1 MQFYFFKTPLFTGIL
16 KYRSLKSFTINSFIN
31 IATLIVNK
39 YRGFRHIL
47 MYNFAS
53 SFLARTVQFLKNNN
67 ISVKQLLQFIPEELL
82 ADLAQET
89 RVDYQVKKTFGKNFF
104 YLLLYGLLETTRV
117 SQRSLEDV
125 FKSGK
130 FKFLFNLADQK
141 NFKHN
146 TISTRLANINC
157 VFFEKIYHYTYELF
171 SNEFSTQDAAK
182 YKITR
187 VDSTMVCETANK
199 LAEGMTVGKKK
210 NGKKQIKYT
219 ISLTDMFP
227 SSVEV
232 FSKQSELS
240 EDLTIPKVVLK
251 NIDKK
256 KNNIFTWDR
265 GVIKRKNLADIDSEG
280 FIFVTRINPNS
291 KTKILCENKIPEN
304 PKHRN
309 LTILNDQDVYLYGD
323 NKIVETE
330 FRVIKTI
337 NEKEEPLWFL
347 ANGPELS
354 AKEIL
359 DIYKRRWD
367 IEVFNRFI
375 KQELNFS
382 HFLST
387 NINGI
392 KVVLYMTL
400 ILSMLILV
408 YKKFNNLGY
417 KTAKRRF
424 YYELDELIM
433 SIAIVLCGG
442 NPELVLRL

>member
-1 MQFYFFKTPLFTGIL
+1 VQIL
-16 KYRSLKSFTINSFIN
+16 KND
-31 IATLIVNK
+31 
-39 YRGFRHIL
+39 
-47 MYNFAS
+47 
-53 SFLARTVQFLKNNN
+53 N
-67 ISVKQLLQFIPEELL
+67 ISAKQLLQFIPEELL

-89 RVDYQVKKTFGKNFF
+89 HVDYQVKKTFGKNFF

-125 FKSGK
+125 FKSSK
-130 FKFLFNLADQK
+130 FKFLFNLTDQK

-146 TISTRLANINC
+146 TISTRLANINY
-157 VFFEKIYHYTYELF
+157 VYFEKIYQYTYELF
-171 SNEFSTQDAAK
+171 SNEFSAQDAAK

-265 GVIKRKNLADIDSEG
+265 GVIKRKNLSDIASEG
-280 FIFVTRINPNS
+280 FIFVTRINTNS

-309 LTILNDQDVYLYGD
+309 LTIFNDQYVYLYGD

-330 FRVIKTI
+330 FRLIKTV
-337 NEKEEPLWFL
+337 NEENESLWFL
-347 ANGPELS
+347 ANNKIELS

-359 DIYKRRWD
+359 DVYKRRWD

-408 YKKFNNLGY
+408 YKKINNLGY

-424 YYELDELIM
+424 YYEIDELIM
-433 SIAIVLCGG
+433 SIVVVYCGG
-442 NPELVLRL
+442 NPELMLRL

>member
-1 MQFYFFKTPLFTGIL
+1 MQVFKD
-16 KYRSLKSFTINSFIN
+16 
-31 IATLIVNK
+31 
-39 YRGFRHIL
+39 
-47 MYNFAS
+47 
-53 SFLARTVQFLKNNN
+53 NN
-67 ISVKQLLQFIPEELL
+67 VTAKQLLQLIPEELL
-82 ADLAQET
+82 ANLAQET

-125 FKSGK
+125 FKSPK
-130 FKFLFNLADQK
+130 FKFLFNLTGQK
-141 NFKHN
+141 NFTHN
-146 TISTRLANINC
+146 TISARLANINC
-157 VFFEKIYHYTYELF
+157 EYFEKIYQYTYGLF
-171 SNEFSTQDAAK
+171 SNEFDPLEAAK

-219 ISLTDMFP
+219 ISLTGMFP
-227 SSVEV
+227 SSVEI

-251 NIDKK
+251 NSDKK

-265 GVIKRKNLADIDSEG
+265 GVIKRKNLSDIDNEG
-280 FIFVTRINPNS
+280 FIFVTRINPGS
-291 KTKILCENKIPEN
+291 KTKILCENTIPEN

-309 LTILNDQDVYLYGD
+309 LTILNDQDVYLYGA

-330 FRVIKTI
+330 FRLITTI

-347 ANGPELS
+347 ANDPELS

-408 YKKFNNLGY
+408 YKKINNLGY

-424 YYELDELIM
+424 YYEIDELIM
-433 SIAIVLCGG
+433 SIVVVYCGG
-442 NPELVLRL
+442 NPELMLRI

>member
-1 MQFYFFKTPLFTGIL
+1 MQIIKD
-16 KYRSLKSFTINSFIN
+16 
-31 IATLIVNK
+31 
-39 YRGFRHIL
+39 
-47 MYNFAS
+47 
-53 SFLARTVQFLKNNN
+53 NN
-67 ISVKQLLQFIPEELL
+67 VTAKQLLQLIPEELL

-125 FKSGK
+125 FKSPK
-130 FKFLFNLADQK
+130 FKFLFNLTGQK
-141 NFKHN
+141 NFTHN
-146 TISTRLANINC
+146 TISARLANINC
-157 VFFEKIYHYTYELF
+157 EYFEKIYQYTYELF
-171 SNEFSTQDAAK
+171 SNEFDPQEAAK

-199 LAEGMTVGKKK
+199 LVEGMTVGKKK

-219 ISLTDMFP
+219 ISLTGMFP

-256 KNNIFTWDR
+256 QNNIFTWDR
-265 GVIKRKNLADIDSEG
+265 GVIKRKNLSDIDSEG
-280 FIFVTRINPNS
+280 FIFVTRINTNS

-309 LTILNDQDVYLYGD
+309 LTILNDQVVYLYGD

-330 FRVIKTI
+330 FRLIKTV
-337 NEKEEPLWFL
+337 NEKNEPLWFL
-347 ANGPELS
+347 ANDPELS

-408 YKKFNNLGY
+408 YKKINNLGY

-424 YYELDELIM
+424 YYEIDELIM
-433 SIAIVLCGG
+433 SIVVVYCGG
-442 NPELVLRL
+442 NPELMLRL

>member
-1 MQFYFFKTPLFTGIL
+1 ME
-16 KYRSLKSFTINSFIN
+16 SLAINRFIN
-31 IATLIVNK
+31 IAALIVNK
-39 YRGFRHIL
+39 YKGFRHVL

-53 SFLARTVQFLKNNN
+53 SFLAITVQNLKNNN
-67 ISVKQLLQFIPEELL
+67 VSAKQLLQFIPEELL

-104 YLLLYGLLETTRV
+104 YLLLYGLIETTRV

-125 FKSGK
+125 FKSRK

-146 TISTRLANINC
+146 AISARLAKINC
-157 VFFEKIYHYTYELF
+157 EYFEKIYQYTYELF
-171 SNEFSTQDAAK
+171 SNEFSTQEAAK

-265 GVIKRKNLADIDSEG
+265 GVIKRKNLSDIASEG
-280 FIFVTRINPNS
+280 FIFVTRINTNS

-330 FRVIKTI
+330 FRLIKTV
-337 NEKEEPLWFL
+337 NEKNEPLWFL
-347 ANGPELS
+347 ADDPELS

-442 NPELVLRL
+442 NPELVFRL